1 MHAKLLSH
9 VQLCATPQTVAH
21 QAPLSI
27 DFARQECWSGLLYP
41 SPGILPDPGIEL
53 VSLTSPALA
62 GSFFTPSVTWEAPQ
76 QADLIL
82 IFGEHKDLIHLICCW
97 FWTLHPS
104 LLPSPMM
111 GTWYMVANNNC
122 EWRNSCLPGAYIL
135 ANVDWTLLSIAVML
149 GTFSYIITT
158 PSPALFTYWVPC
170 FKWITIVS

>member
-27 DFARQECWSGLLYP
+27 DFARQECWRGLLCP
-41 SPGILPDPGIEL
+41 SLGILPDPGIEL

-82 IFGEHKDLIHLICCW
+82 IFGEHKDLIHCCW
-97 FWTLHPS
+97 F
-104 LLPSPMM
+104 
-111 GTWYMVANNNC
+111 
-122 EWRNSCLPGAYIL
+122 
-135 ANVDWTLLSIAVML
+135 
-149 GTFSYIITT
+149 
-158 PSPALFTYWVPC
+158 
-170 FKWITIVS
+170 